1 MQRLHVKLQKKL
13 KEIRMPFHMIHIMMI
28 HIITMMNLGLDL
40 VGAEAT
46 VMAGIT
52 VVMVVG
58 IIDKSIVY

>member
-1 MQRLHVKLQKKL
+1 
-13 KEIRMPFHMIHIMMI
+13 MMI